1 MSWAIPL
8 RNKNLTKNSKLLGL
22 ANAFAG
28 GIFLMLAFGHMLPH
42 SVGVLES
49 IGKDRNIAFKFTL
62 VGYLLVF
69 FIEKIA
75 FNSHAMMHD
84 AEAGTGA
91 PHLHHPSTVRQVTN
105 EQSKYGPGSP
115 QYAPTPGASPV
126 SLTHSSG
133 ATVIEA
139 DDVEV
144 SERLREWQIFCPTLR
159 TALCCTVLCCAVI
172 YCPVLYCTLLFC
184 APLYPQYAQPFY
196 SCPTMNPPCFTLEL
210 NYRYLH
216 YPLHPSIALN
226 PPILPSTALP
236 LFYVSLL
243 YL

>member
-1 MSWAIPL
+1 MMSWAIPL

-84 AEAGTGA
+84 AEAGEGA

-126 SLTHSSG
+126 SLTHSSP
-133 ATVIEA
+133 ATVTGA

-144 SERLREWQIFCPTLR
+144 IENLTERRIFCTTLR
-159 TALCCTVLCCAVI
+159 C
-172 YCPVLYCTLLFC
+172 
-184 APLYPQYAQPFY
+184 
-196 SCPTMNPPCFTLEL
+196 
-210 NYRYLH
+210 
-216 YPLHPSIALN
+216 ALN
-226 PPILPSTALP
+226 VLN
-236 LFYVSLL
+236 
-243 YL
+243 

>member
-1 MSWAIPL
+1 MMSWAIPL

-105 EQSKYGPGSP
+105 EQVKYGPGSP

-126 SLTHSSG
+126 SLSVTHSEG

-144 SERLREWQIFCPTLR
+144 SERMTKVLPKLC
-159 TALCCTVLCCAVI
+159 TALCCSVLRCPVRHCTVLH
-172 YCPVLYCTLLFC
+172 CTALFC
-184 APLYPQYAQPFY
+184 
-196 SCPTMNPPCFTLEL
+196 T
-210 NYRYLH
+210 
-216 YPLHPSIALN
+216 
-226 PPILPSTALP
+226 
-236 LFYVSLL
+236 
-243 YL
+243 

>member
-1 MSWAIPL
+1 MLSWAIPL

-49 IGKDRNIAFKFTL
+49 IGKDKNIAFKFTL

-84 AEAGTGA
+84 AEAGAGDA
-91 PHLHHPSTVRQVTN
+91 PHLHHPHSLRQVTN
-105 EQSKYGPGSP
+105 EQSTYGSP
-115 QYAPTPGASPV
+115 LYAPTPGGSPV
-126 SLTHSSG
+126 TLTHSSP

-139 DDVEV
+139 DDAEV
-144 SERLREWQIFCPTLR
+144 SEC
-159 TALCCTVLCCAVI
+159 VH
-172 YCPVLYCTLLFC
+172 
-184 APLYPQYAQPFY
+184 
-196 SCPTMNPPCFTLEL
+196 SCVCDSANVFVCVRVFVC
-210 NYRYLH
+210 
-216 YPLHPSIALN
+216 
-226 PPILPSTALP
+226 
-236 LFYVSLL
+236 VSV
-243 YL
+243 